1 MNSNNG
7 TDTSSGTGCINRI
20 ATISE
25 LPAKDGL
32 PFQPRL
38 TPAFGLGGAILLLT
52 GLAYAVL
59 SIRIKRL
66 FLSSNPY
73 DCLLTKYH
81 RLHASLSCALFVSLC
96 VTVLVIFARPE
107 YAHRI
112 DDATQGGYLVAI
124 ILPSI
129 LLAFLSQKYCV
140 TVSRILGC
148 FLGGFCF
155 CMWLEVLSPGGVIS
169 SSNGLAILIMI
180 TSVAGCVPLYFQKTR
195 DPALIISSAFSG
207 ATALVLGIDCFSRAG
222 LKEFWVYTWHLH
234 RDEIFGYEIPPYPMT
249 RLIKV
254 EIGLVPVLFL
264 LGLLSQI
271 KFYIPIRARKQRE
284 AIEAAQLREIEEQR
298 DAETSREFHTKNQ
311 KRLNDWEKRHA
322 EKKKPGVELT
332 QISPV
337 SPLKQSRRARA
348 FAKITPKSLTRTR
361 GVTTEMQQR
370 DDEILPVEA
379 SRDDPDAVVQPQH
392 PSSPH
397 GFRSLRPKSFPPPP
411 IVSQSDGESRSSSD
425 GIDYVNVG
433 SESPRL
439 PYFGDR
445 VSSLGLPL
453 DLEDAEVN
461 MASELPDF
469 ENGASAASQ
478 RSRKDEDPEPAVT
491 QVFAQNSGFEQ
502 DALQNSH
509 AGQADVSKQPLNQEM
524 IAEVPQDSTN
534 VPQGLGATDST
545 GSLGRAVFSKLSAM
559 EAQKEGDIMERT
571 SEWRKTLAL
580 AQRAS
585 LSTIG
590 DEPSLWFGFEGTHA
604 AEIDAE
610 QLDGQGLVIS
620 NQPQHVLARTG
631 ARKRPKSQRASIV
644 DDTPAILPTAIESA
658 RVRERNSTL
667 PMLETGSSLL
677 DRLTTTSTQKT
688 RVSALVAD
696 VHVAQEESGVE
707 RRFSKL
713 PKELARQSP
722 DSDDMTLAQKRKSLI
737 DARRMSASQ
746 VSTEMSYAPRA
757 SSSMDCQSP
766 AHTTARTTP
775 ATSSPSRPYAQPVFA
790 KVAHPLRGAY
800 PMPPC
805 EPFHPLTSAAKGT
818 QWRESIGPSTY
829 DGMMNHAYL
838 EDKPAPAI
846 QKNGIR
852 SPPVPRRQSVPV
864 HGASVKTLFN
874 QIEQAE
880 VERHRGTDPISA
892 TQMKTSADA
901 ARDRS
906 KLEKRR
912 RSMQATEMMMGPR
925 GQEIHQAHM
934 RKMQRQAQV

>member
-1 MNSNNG
+1 
-7 TDTSSGTGCINRI
+7 
-20 ATISE
+20 
-25 LPAKDGL
+25 
-32 PFQPRL
+32 
-38 TPAFGLGGAILLLT
+38 
-52 GLAYAVL
+52 
-59 SIRIKRL
+59 
-66 FLSSNPY
+66 
-73 DCLLTKYH
+73 
-81 RLHASLSCALFVSLC
+81 
-96 VTVLVIFARPE
+96 
-107 YAHRI
+107 
-112 DDATQGGYLVAI
+112 
-124 ILPSI
+124 
-129 LLAFLSQKYCV
+129 
-140 TVSRILGC
+140 
-148 FLGGFCF
+148 
-155 CMWLEVLSPGGVIS
+155 
-169 SSNGLAILIMI
+169 MI

-254 EIGLVPVLFL
+254 EIGLIPVLFL

-271 KFYIPIRARKQRE
+271 KFYIPIRARKRRE
-284 AIEAAQLREIEEQR
+284 AIEAAQMREIEEQG

-311 KRLNDWEKRHA
+311 KRLSDWEKRHA
-322 EKKKPGVELT
+322 ENKKPGVELT

-337 SPLKQSRRARA
+337 SPLKPSCPKSRRAKA

-361 GVTTEMQQR
+361 VVATEMQQR

-379 SRDDPDAVVQPQH
+379 SREDPDAIVQPRH
-392 PSSPH
+392 PPSPH
-397 GFRSLRPKSFPPPP
+397 GFRSLRPKSYPPPP

-439 PYFGDR
+439 PCLGDR

-461 MASELPDF
+461 MASNLPDF

-478 RSRKDEDPEPAVT
+478 RSLKDEDPEPAAT
-491 QVFAQNSGFEQ
+491 QVLAQDSGIEQ
-502 DALQNSH
+502 DALPNSH
-509 AGQADVSKQPLNQEM
+509 AGQADVSKQPLSQET

-534 VPQGLGATDST
+534 VTQGLRATDST

-559 EAQKEGDIMERT
+559 EAQNGTDIMERT

-585 LSTIG
+585 ISTIG

-604 AEIDAE
+604 AEINAE
-610 QLDGQGLVIS
+610 QPDGQGSVIS

-667 PMLETGSSLL
+667 PMLDTGSSLL
-677 DRLTTTSTQKT
+677 DRLITTPAQKT

-696 VHVAQEESGVE
+696 VHAAQEESGVE

-746 VSTEMSYAPRA
+746 VSTDMSYVPRP
-757 SSSMDCQSP
+757 SSSMGCQSP

-775 ATSSPSRPYAQPVFA
+775 AASSPSRPYAQPVFA

-805 EPFHPLTSAAKGT
+805 EPFHPLTSSAKGT
-818 QWRESIGPSTY
+818 QWRESIGPSIY

-838 EDKPAPAI
+838 EDQPAPAI

-852 SPPVPRRQSVPV
+852 SPPVPRRQSIPV

-880 VERHRGTDPISA
+880 VERHRGLDTISA
-892 TQMKTSADA
+892 TQMKTSADT